1 MGYVTMLNNL
11 SKTEF
16 KKTPYPNLIYD
27 QIIQSIM
34 NGSLSPGDIL
44 PSENDFIAQFG
55 VGRTSVREALA
66 SLEYL
71 NVIVNN
77 NGKYYVNENV
87 QSYFKKKLLYHYK
100 LDRKRQDDLFV
111 VRKILEKNFA
121 ILAAQRATEN
131 DCKYMQKI
139 LSHIKDCLDSL
150 SDSQPVSET
159 DYSELMDQFVQF
171 HSSIA
176 HATQNSLLC
185 RIFDRFK
192 DLMFYNSY
200 DAPYQKEQL
209 ASLLLAAQQIAKAIH
224 AHDADCAQK
233 TTREYLNILSRE

>member
-1 MGYVTMLNNL
+1 MLNNL
-11 SKTEF
+11 SKVGF

-87 QSYFKKKLLYHYK
+87 QSFFKKKLLYHYK
-100 LDRKRQDDLFV
+100 LDQKRQSDLFV

-121 ILAAQRATEN
+121 VLAAQRATEK

-139 LSHIKDCLDSL
+139 LSHMKERLDALPDDQSI
-150 SDSQPVSET
+150 SEA
-159 DYSELMDQFVQF
+159 DYSELVEQLVQF

-200 DAPYQKEQL
+200 DLPYPKEQL
-209 ASLLLAAQQIAKAIH
+209 VSLLFAAQRVAKAIC
-224 AHDADCAQK
+224 AHDAGCAQEAIM
-233 TTREYLNILSRE
+233 EYLNMLSRE